1 MKIGYIRKV
10 RFGIDIDIKRELL
23 FCKGISE
30 IYTDSE
36 NSRDEYR
43 KMMSILSD
51 SDELYIWS
59 VEELGDEQEEILEQ
73 WRSITSGIGANI
85 TAISCP
91 AIKSKR
97 DVTLEEKMV
106 SDMALK
112 ILSYNAETSIK
123 ELKKLEIFYD
133 EEQKLSR

>member
-36 NSRDEYR
+36 NCRDEYR

-73 WRSITSGIGANI
+73 WRSITSDIGTNV
-85 TAISCP
+85 TVISCP

-97 DVTLEEKMV
+97 NVTLEEKMV

>member
-1 MKIGYIRKV
+1 MKIGYVREV
-10 RFGIDIDIKRELL
+10 RFGIDIDIKYKLL
-23 FCKGISE
+23 LYKGIFT
-30 IYTDSE
+30 IYADSE

-59 VEELGDEQEEILEQ
+59 IEELGDEQEEILEQ
-73 WRSITSGIGANI
+73 WRTITSDIGANI
-85 TAISCP
+85 TVISCP

-112 ILSYNAETSIK
+112 ILSYNAETSTK
-123 ELKKLEIFYD
+123 ELKKMKIFYD
-133 EEQKLSR
+133 EE

>member
-1 MKIGYIRKV
+1 MKIGYV
-10 RFGIDIDIKRELL
+10 REIGFGIDIDIRRELL
-23 FCKGISE
+23 FLEGIFE
-30 IYTDSE
+30 VYIDSE
-36 NSRDEYR
+36 KSRDEYR
-43 KMMSILSD
+43 KMMSILSG

-59 VEELGDEQEEILEQ
+59 IEELGDEQEEILEQ
-73 WRSITSGIGANI
+73 WRSITSDIGANI
-85 TAISCP
+85 TVISCP

-97 DVTLEEKMV
+97 NVTLEEKMV

-133 EEQKLSR
+133 EE

>member
-1 MKIGYIRKV
+1 MKIGYVREV

-23 FCKGISE
+23 FYKGIFE

-59 VEELGDEQEEILEQ
+59 IEELGDEQEEILEQ
-73 WRSITSGIGANI
+73 WRTITSDIGANI
-85 TAISCP
+85 TVINCP

-97 DVTLEEKMV
+97 DVSLDEKMV
-106 SDMALK
+106 SDMVLR
-112 ILSYNAETSIK
+112 ILSYNVETSN
-123 ELKKLEIFYD
+123 KKLEELEKFYD
-133 EEQKLSR
+133 EE

>member
-1 MKIGYIRKV
+1 M
-10 RFGIDIDIKRELL
+10 FHEGI
-23 FCKGISE
+23 FE
-30 IYTDSE
+30 IYADSE

-59 VEELGDEQEEILEQ
+59 IEELGNEQEEILEQ
-73 WRSITSGIGANI
+73 WRTITNDIGANV
-85 TAISCP
+85 TVISCP

-133 EEQKLSR
+133 EE

>member
-51 SDELYIWS
+51 SDELYI
-59 VEELGDEQEEILEQ
+59 
-73 WRSITSGIGANI
+73 
-85 TAISCP
+85 
-91 AIKSKR
+91 
-97 DVTLEEKMV
+97 
-106 SDMALK
+106 
-112 ILSYNAETSIK
+112 
-123 ELKKLEIFYD
+123 
-133 EEQKLSR
+133 

>member
-10 RFGIDIDIKRELL
+10 RFGIEIDIKRELL

-59 VEELGDEQEEILEQ
+59 IEELGDEQE
-73 WRSITSGIGANI
+73 
-85 TAISCP
+85 
-91 AIKSKR
+91 
-97 DVTLEEKMV
+97 
-106 SDMALK
+106 
-112 ILSYNAETSIK
+112 
-123 ELKKLEIFYD
+123 
-133 EEQKLSR
+133 